1 MEAESSEE
9 YIGLL
14 DRALERVPRIVD
26 TTSRFTMPKPSVFIE
41 GKTSIFDNFGAIVDY
56 INRDRDHLM
65 KYLLRE
71 LGTAGKIEGSRAI
84 FQGKFS
90 PQNVENLLDSYLEEY
105 VICSEC
111 GGPDTHL
118 IKNGRIMVLECDA
131 CGAHRSI
138 LKRSRQKKVEKA
150 PLVEVGGIYEL
161 KIEDV
166 GRKGDG
172 IARMDKYLFYI
183 PYNRKG
189 DVVKV
194 KVKKISGTLV
204 FTELV
209 SEDV

>member
-1 MEAESSEE
+1 METENPED
-9 YIGLL
+9 YVVLL
-14 DRALERVPRIVD
+14 DRALERTPRVVD

-41 GKTSIFDNFGAIVDY
+41 GKTSILDNFGTIVDY
-56 INRDRDHLM
+56 INRDPDHLM
-65 KYLLRE
+65 KFLLRE
-71 LGTAGKIEGSRAI
+71 LGTAGKMEGNRAI

-90 PQNVENLLDSYLEEY
+90 KQNVENLLNSYLEEY

-138 LKRSRQKKVEKA
+138 LKRSRQKKTEKV
-150 PLVEVGGIYEL
+150 PIVEVGGIYDL
-161 KIEDV
+161 KIEDI

-172 IARMDKYLFYI
+172 IARMDKYIFYI
-183 PYNRKG
+183 PYNQKG

-194 KVKKISGTLV
+194 RVKKISGTLV

-209 SEDV
+209 AEEA